1 MKIIIDN
8 REKALI
14 PVIKSLN
21 NDLEFKCEIAIEKLD
36 IGDIIIKDDTHEK
49 LIIERKT
56 LSDLASS
63 LRDGRYREQSYRL
76 NGISLHNHNIIYLIE
91 GEKERYSKRFT
102 KVPYSTLMVTMHCI
116 QFYKGFSVF
125 KTRNIVETA
134 EYILRIT
141 DKMRREKKKTSF
153 YDKDKSNN
161 NKTYTD
167 VVKREKKANI
177 RPDNVGEIILSQ
189 IPGISSKSSKSIMS
203 NFNSLYELLTK
214 LKEDKNCLDNIVLV
228 SANGNK
234 RRISQTVKNNIIKYL
249 LYQKN
254 NPEII
259 INI

>member
-1 MKIIIDN
+1 MKILVDN

-21 NDLEFKCEIAIEKLD
+21 TDLGFKCEIVIEKLD
-36 IGDIIIKDDTHEK
+36 IGDIIIKDGIHEK
-49 LIIERKT
+49 LVVERKT
-56 LSDLASS
+56 LCDLASS

-76 NGISLHNHNIIYLIE
+76 NGINLHNHNIIYLIE
-91 GEKERYSKRFT
+91 GEKEKYSNRFT

-116 QFYKGFSVF
+116 QYYKGFSLF

-134 EYILRIT
+134 EYVLRIA
-141 DKMRREKKKTSF
+141 DKMRREKKKTSY
-153 YDKDKSNN
+153 YDKNISN

-167 VVKREKKANI
+167 VIKREKKANI

-214 LKEDKNCLDNIVLV
+214 LKEDKNCLDDIELI

-254 NPEII
+254 EPEII

>member
-1 MKIIIDN
+1 MKILIDN

-21 NDLEFKCEIAIEKLD
+21 NDLGLKCELVIEKLD
-36 IGDIIIKDDTHEK
+36 IGDIIIKDGTCEK
-49 LIIERKT
+49 IIIERKT

-76 NGISLHNHNIIYLIE
+76 NGITLHNHNIIYLIE
-91 GEKERYSKRFT
+91 GEKEKYSNRFT

-116 QFYKGFSVF
+116 QYYKGFSLF

-141 DKMRREKKKTSF
+141 DKMKREKKKDSH
-153 YDKDKSNN
+153 YNMDISN

-203 NFNSLYELLTK
+203 NFNSLYDLLTK
-214 LKEDKNCLDNIVLV
+214 LKENKNCLDNIELV